1 MIIQENTIIHGDSLT
16 VLRQMEPE
24 SVDAII
30 TDPPYGINYVSQTA
44 SIKNDKSPFIWFLYD
59 AFRVLKS
66 GEAGRGGLIC
76 FTRWDVEQTFIDAM
90 KIAGFNVKSEVIW
103 DKVYHGMGDT
113 KAAFAPSHENIVFAV
128 KGKYSFPGSR
138 PKDLVTFPKIN
149 SSKMVHPT
157 EKPVGLLANLISS
170 VTKPGDLILDPFDS
184 DDVTHFNARGVYALL
199 YGRED
204 VRLSAGD
211 GDALRWL
218 PQRAGKDFREKVAAI
233 WDDARVSG
241 FLTAELTGDK
251 SAMDDGDYLAM
262 QETGLAHLFAVSGL
276 HCAFLVTL
284 LALLISRR
292 QRLLCAVTIP
302 LLLFYMVMVGMSP
315 SVVRACIMQIFLLI
329 APLFR
334 RGSDPLTSLAAA
346 LLVILLCNPFAAASV
361 SLQLSFSATLG
372 MVLLSPRLYKLLTGW
387 YKGKCRPLRTALC
400 FVAANLSATLSAVV
414 FTAPLT
420 AWYFRIFVLVAPL
433 SSLLAVPA
441 AGWSF
446 MAAFVTVLLGFVWL
460 PLASLLGWISW
471 ALVRYILWI
480 ANGMMSWRYHAVY
493 FTNPYLIYWLLFL
506 YAAFIG
512 CAATPDG
519 KRKYLL
525 ASALSVLTLTA
536 AIWVNRQDYQYGVLT
551 ALTLD
556 VGQGESVILTS
567 DGETALVDCG
577 SSNSYK
583 DPGGL
588 AADTLHSM
596 GVRELSAVVVTH
608 YHADHTNGLYEVLRR
623 IPVQTI
629 YLPDIEDEYGVRE
642 RLVSLA
648 EEKGAQVTYVTKETA
663 DTLGDTVLTIYPP
676 VQSGGDLNELG
687 LTALASAGDF
697 DLLITGDMSGSTEKK
712 LVETY
717 ALPDIEVLVVSHHG
731 SRYSSNIRFLKS
743 VTPEAAVISVGDNN
757 YGHPSEE
764 TLQRLLAVGAD
775 IWRTDQQGTIRITVN
790 GG

>member
-1 MIIQENTIIHGDSLT
+1 M
-16 VLRQMEPE
+16 
-24 SVDAII
+24 
-30 TDPPYGINYVSQTA
+30 
-44 SIKNDKSPFIWFLYD
+44 
-59 AFRVLKS
+59 RVLATIGFSFSAGVFLAALLPWNGWQLYAAGGVLLLALAWLFAARKQKYFRRGLLILLPLAVS
-66 GEAGRGGLIC
+66 LAYFAGYDHLVRQPIENRCGAASDFTATVCDWPQATERGARVTVELEGYRRARAVLYGEAELLAARP
-76 FTRWDVEQTFIDAM
+76 
-90 KIAGFNVKSEVIW
+90 
-103 DKVYHGMGDT
+103 GDT
-113 KAAFAPSHENIVFAV
+113 VTGTAQWQSAAH
-128 KGKYSFPGSR
+128 
-138 PKDLVTFPKIN
+138 
-149 SSKMVHPT
+149 
-157 EKPVGLLANLISS
+157 
-170 VTKPGDLILDPFDS
+170 FDS

-218 PQRAGKDFREKVAAI
+218 PQRAGKAFREKVAAI

-387 YKGKCRPLRTALC
+387 YKGKCRPLRAALC

-446 MAAFVTVLLGFVWL
+446 MAAFVTALLGFVWL

-567 DGETALVDCG
+567 GGETALVDCG

-648 EEKGAQVTYVTKETA
+648 EEKGAQVTYVTKETT

>member
-1 MIIQENTIIHGDSLT
+1 M
-16 VLRQMEPE
+16 
-24 SVDAII
+24 
-30 TDPPYGINYVSQTA
+30 
-44 SIKNDKSPFIWFLYD
+44 
-59 AFRVLKS
+59 RVLATIGFSFSAGVFLAALLPWNGWQLYAAGGILLLALAWLFAARKQKYFRRGLLILLPLAVS
-66 GEAGRGGLIC
+66 LAYFAGYDHLVRQPIEDRCGAASDFAATVCDWPQATERGARVTVELEGYHRARAVLYGEAELLAARP
-76 FTRWDVEQTFIDAM
+76 
-90 KIAGFNVKSEVIW
+90 
-103 DKVYHGMGDT
+103 GDT
-113 KAAFAPSHENIVFAV
+113 VTGTAQWQSAAH
-128 KGKYSFPGSR
+128 
-138 PKDLVTFPKIN
+138 
-149 SSKMVHPT
+149 
-157 EKPVGLLANLISS
+157 
-170 VTKPGDLILDPFDS
+170 FDS

-218 PQRAGKDFREKVAAI
+218 PQRAGKAFREKVAAI
-233 WDDARVSG
+233 WDDPRVSG

-361 SLQLSFSATLG
+361 SLQLSFSATRG
-372 MVLLSPRLYKLLTGW
+372 MVLLSPRLYKLLAGW
-387 YKGKCRPLRTALC
+387 YKGKCRPLRAALC

-471 ALVRYILWI
+471 VLVRYILWI

-567 DGETALVDCG
+567 GGETALVDCG

-717 ALPDIEVLVVSHHG
+717 ALPNIEVLVVSHHG
-731 SRYSSNIRFLKS
+731 SRYSSNIRFLKA

>member
-1 MIIQENTIIHGDSLT
+1 M
-16 VLRQMEPE
+16 
-24 SVDAII
+24 
-30 TDPPYGINYVSQTA
+30 
-44 SIKNDKSPFIWFLYD
+44 
-59 AFRVLKS
+59 RVLATIGFSFSAGVFLAALLPWNGWQLYAAGGVLLLALAWLFAARKQKYFRRGLLILLPLAVS
-66 GEAGRGGLIC
+66 LAYFAGYDHLVRQPIEDRCGAASDFAATVCDWPQATERGAKITVELEGYHRARAVLYGEAELLAARP
-76 FTRWDVEQTFIDAM
+76 
-90 KIAGFNVKSEVIW
+90 
-103 DKVYHGMGDT
+103 GDT
-113 KAAFAPSHENIVFAV
+113 VTGTAQWQSAAH
-128 KGKYSFPGSR
+128 
-138 PKDLVTFPKIN
+138 
-149 SSKMVHPT
+149 
-157 EKPVGLLANLISS
+157 
-170 VTKPGDLILDPFDS
+170 FDS

-218 PQRAGKDFREKVAAI
+218 PQRAGKAFREKVAAI
-233 WDDARVSG
+233 WDDPRVSG

-387 YKGKCRPLRTALC
+387 YKGKCRPLRAALC

-446 MAAFVTVLLGFVWL
+446 MAAFVTALLGFVWL

-493 FTNPYLIYWLLFL
+493 FTNPYLVYWLLFL

-567 DGETALVDCG
+567 GGETALVDCG

-648 EEKGAQVTYVTKETA
+648 EEKGAQVTYVTKETT

-731 SRYSSNIRFLKS
+731 SRYSSNIRFLKA

>member
-1 MIIQENTIIHGDSLT
+1 M
-16 VLRQMEPE
+16 
-24 SVDAII
+24 
-30 TDPPYGINYVSQTA
+30 
-44 SIKNDKSPFIWFLYD
+44 
-59 AFRVLKS
+59 
-66 GEAGRGGLIC
+66 
-76 FTRWDVEQTFIDAM
+76 
-90 KIAGFNVKSEVIW
+90 
-103 DKVYHGMGDT
+103 
-113 KAAFAPSHENIVFAV
+113 
-128 KGKYSFPGSR
+128 
-138 PKDLVTFPKIN
+138 
-149 SSKMVHPT
+149 
-157 EKPVGLLANLISS
+157 
-170 VTKPGDLILDPFDS
+170 
-184 DDVTHFNARGVYALL
+184 THFNARGVYALL

-218 PQRAGKDFREKVAAI
+218 PQQAGKAFREKVAAI
-233 WDDARVSG
+233 WDDPRVSG

-334 RGSDPLTSLAAA
+334 RGSLAAA

-433 SSLLAVPA
+433 SSLLAVSA

-525 ASALSVLTLTA
+525 ATMLSVATLTA

-567 DGETALVDCG
+567 GGETALVDCG

-648 EEKGAQVTYVTKETA
+648 EEKGAQVTYVTKETT

>member
-1 MIIQENTIIHGDSLT
+1 M
-16 VLRQMEPE
+16 
-24 SVDAII
+24 
-30 TDPPYGINYVSQTA
+30 
-44 SIKNDKSPFIWFLYD
+44 
-59 AFRVLKS
+59 RVLATIGFSFSAGVFLAALLPWTGWQLYAAGGVLLLALAWLFAARKQKYFRRGLLILLPLAVS
-66 GEAGRGGLIC
+66 LAYFAGYDHLVRQPIENRCGAASDFAATVCDWPQATEHGAKITVELEGYHRARAVLYGEAELLAARP
-76 FTRWDVEQTFIDAM
+76 
-90 KIAGFNVKSEVIW
+90 
-103 DKVYHGMGDT
+103 GDT
-113 KAAFAPSHENIVFAV
+113 VTGTAQWQSAAH
-128 KGKYSFPGSR
+128 
-138 PKDLVTFPKIN
+138 
-149 SSKMVHPT
+149 
-157 EKPVGLLANLISS
+157 
-170 VTKPGDLILDPFDS
+170 FDS

-218 PQRAGKDFREKVAAI
+218 PQRAGKAFREKVAAI
-233 WDDARVSG
+233 WDDPRVSG

-372 MVLLSPRLYKLLTGW
+372 MVLLSSRLYKLLTGW
-387 YKGKCRPLRTALC
+387 YKGKCRPLRAALC

-446 MAAFVTVLLGFVWL
+446 MAAFVTALLGFLWL

>member
-1 MIIQENTIIHGDSLT
+1 M
-16 VLRQMEPE
+16 
-24 SVDAII
+24 
-30 TDPPYGINYVSQTA
+30 
-44 SIKNDKSPFIWFLYD
+44 
-59 AFRVLKS
+59 RVLATIGFSFSAGVFLAALLPWNGWQLYAAGGVLLLALAWLFAARKQKYFRRGLLILLPLAVS
-66 GEAGRGGLIC
+66 LAYFAGYDHLVRQPIEDRCGAASDFAATVCDWPQATERGARVTVELEGYHRARAVLYGEAELLAARP
-76 FTRWDVEQTFIDAM
+76 
-90 KIAGFNVKSEVIW
+90 
-103 DKVYHGMGDT
+103 GDT
-113 KAAFAPSHENIVFAV
+113 VTGTAQWQSAAH
-128 KGKYSFPGSR
+128 
-138 PKDLVTFPKIN
+138 
-149 SSKMVHPT
+149 
-157 EKPVGLLANLISS
+157 
-170 VTKPGDLILDPFDS
+170 FDS

-218 PQRAGKDFREKVAAI
+218 PQRAGKAFREKVAAI

-387 YKGKCRPLRTALC
+387 YKGKCRPLRAALC

-446 MAAFVTVLLGFVWL
+446 MAAFVTALLGFVWL

-567 DGETALVDCG
+567 GGETALVDCG

-596 GVRELSAVVVTH
+596 GVREVSAVVVTH

>member
-1 MIIQENTIIHGDSLT
+1 M
-16 VLRQMEPE
+16 
-24 SVDAII
+24 
-30 TDPPYGINYVSQTA
+30 
-44 SIKNDKSPFIWFLYD
+44 
-59 AFRVLKS
+59 RVLATIGFSFSAGVFLAALLPWTGWQLYAAGGVLLLALAWLFAARKQKYFRRGLLILLPLVVS
-66 GEAGRGGLIC
+66 LAYFAGYDHLVRQPIEDRCGAASDFTATVCDWPQATERGARVTVELEGYHRARAVLYGEAELLAARP
-76 FTRWDVEQTFIDAM
+76 
-90 KIAGFNVKSEVIW
+90 
-103 DKVYHGMGDT
+103 GDT
-113 KAAFAPSHENIVFAV
+113 VTGTAQWQSAAH
-128 KGKYSFPGSR
+128 
-138 PKDLVTFPKIN
+138 
-149 SSKMVHPT
+149 
-157 EKPVGLLANLISS
+157 
-170 VTKPGDLILDPFDS
+170 FDS

-218 PQRAGKDFREKVAAI
+218 PQRAGKAFREKVAAI
-233 WDDARVSG
+233 WDDPRVSG

-387 YKGKCRPLRTALC
+387 YKGKCRPLRAALC

-567 DGETALVDCG
+567 GGETALVDCG

-731 SRYSSNIRFLKS
+731 SRYSSNIRFLKA

-764 TLQRLLAVGAD
+764 TLQRLLAIGAD

>member
-1 MIIQENTIIHGDSLT
+1 M
-16 VLRQMEPE
+16 
-24 SVDAII
+24 
-30 TDPPYGINYVSQTA
+30 
-44 SIKNDKSPFIWFLYD
+44 
-59 AFRVLKS
+59 RVLATIGFSFSAGVFLAALLPWNGWQLYAAGGILLLALAWLFAARKQKYFRRGLLILLPLVVS
-66 GEAGRGGLIC
+66 LAYFAGYDHLVRQPIEDRCGAASDFAATVCDWPQATERGARVTVELEGYHRARAVLYGEAELLAARP
-76 FTRWDVEQTFIDAM
+76 
-90 KIAGFNVKSEVIW
+90 
-103 DKVYHGMGDT
+103 GDT
-113 KAAFAPSHENIVFAV
+113 VTGTAQWQSAAH
-128 KGKYSFPGSR
+128 
-138 PKDLVTFPKIN
+138 
-149 SSKMVHPT
+149 
-157 EKPVGLLANLISS
+157 
-170 VTKPGDLILDPFDS
+170 FDS

-218 PQRAGKDFREKVAAI
+218 PQRAGKAFREKVAAI
-233 WDDARVSG
+233 WDDPRVSG

-372 MVLLSPRLYKLLTGW
+372 MVLLSPRLYKLLAGW
-387 YKGKCRPLRTALC
+387 YKGKCRPLRAALC

-471 ALVRYILWI
+471 VLVRYILWI

-567 DGETALVDCG
+567 GGETALVDCG

-717 ALPDIEVLVVSHHG
+717 ALPNIEVLVVSHHG
-731 SRYSSNIRFLKS
+731 SRYSSNIRFLKA

>member
-1 MIIQENTIIHGDSLT
+1 M
-16 VLRQMEPE
+16 
-24 SVDAII
+24 
-30 TDPPYGINYVSQTA
+30 
-44 SIKNDKSPFIWFLYD
+44 
-59 AFRVLKS
+59 RVLATIGFSFSAGVFLAALLPWNGWQLYAAGGVLLLALAWLFAARKQKYFRRGLLILLPLAVS
-66 GEAGRGGLIC
+66 LAYFAGYDHLVRQPIEDRCGAASDFAATVCDWPQATERGARVTVELEGYHRARAVLYGEAELLAARP
-76 FTRWDVEQTFIDAM
+76 
-90 KIAGFNVKSEVIW
+90 
-103 DKVYHGMGDT
+103 GDT
-113 KAAFAPSHENIVFAV
+113 VTGTAQWQSAV
-128 KGKYSFPGSR
+128 
-138 PKDLVTFPKIN
+138 
-149 SSKMVHPT
+149 H
-157 EKPVGLLANLISS
+157 
-170 VTKPGDLILDPFDS
+170 FDS

-218 PQRAGKDFREKVAAI
+218 PQRAGKAFREKVAAI

-251 SAMDDGDYLAM
+251 SAMDNGDYLAM

-460 PLASLLGWISW
+460 PLASLLGWIYW

-551 ALTLD
+551 VLTLD

-567 DGETALVDCG
+567 GGETALVDCG

-731 SRYSSNIRFLKS
+731 SRYSSNIRFLKA
-743 VTPEAAVISVGDNN
+743 VMPEAAVISVGDNN

>member
-1 MIIQENTIIHGDSLT
+1 M
-16 VLRQMEPE
+16 
-24 SVDAII
+24 
-30 TDPPYGINYVSQTA
+30 
-44 SIKNDKSPFIWFLYD
+44 
-59 AFRVLKS
+59 RVLATIGFSFSAGVFLAALLPWNGWQLYAAGGVLLLALAWLFAARKQKYFRRGLLLLLS
-66 GEAGRGGLIC
+66 LAVSLAYFVGYDHLVRQPIENRCGAASDFTATVCDWPQATERGARVTVELEGYHRARAVLYGEAELLAARP
-76 FTRWDVEQTFIDAM
+76 
-90 KIAGFNVKSEVIW
+90 
-103 DKVYHGMGDT
+103 GDT
-113 KAAFAPSHENIVFAV
+113 VTGTAQWQSAAH
-128 KGKYSFPGSR
+128 
-138 PKDLVTFPKIN
+138 
-149 SSKMVHPT
+149 
-157 EKPVGLLANLISS
+157 
-170 VTKPGDLILDPFDS
+170 FDS

-199 YGRED
+199 YGREN

-218 PQRAGKDFREKVAAI
+218 PQRAGKAFREKVAAI
-233 WDDARVSG
+233 WDDPRVSG

>member
-1 MIIQENTIIHGDSLT
+1 M
-16 VLRQMEPE
+16 
-24 SVDAII
+24 
-30 TDPPYGINYVSQTA
+30 
-44 SIKNDKSPFIWFLYD
+44 
-59 AFRVLKS
+59 RVLATIGFSFSAGVFLAALLPWNGWQLYAAGGILLLALAWLFAARKQKYFRRGLLILLPLAVS
-66 GEAGRGGLIC
+66 LAYFAGYDHLVRQPIEDRCGAASDFAATVCDWPQATERGARVTVELEGYHRARAVLYGEAELLAARP
-76 FTRWDVEQTFIDAM
+76 
-90 KIAGFNVKSEVIW
+90 
-103 DKVYHGMGDT
+103 GDT
-113 KAAFAPSHENIVFAV
+113 VTGTAQWQSAAH
-128 KGKYSFPGSR
+128 
-138 PKDLVTFPKIN
+138 
-149 SSKMVHPT
+149 
-157 EKPVGLLANLISS
+157 
-170 VTKPGDLILDPFDS
+170 FDS

-218 PQRAGKDFREKVAAI
+218 PQRAGKAFREKVAAI
-233 WDDARVSG
+233 WDDPRVSG

-284 LALLISRR
+284 LPLLISRR

-372 MVLLSPRLYKLLTGW
+372 MVLLSPRLYKLLAGW
-387 YKGKCRPLRTALC
+387 YKGKCRPLRAALC

-471 ALVRYILWI
+471 VLVRYILWI

-567 DGETALVDCG
+567 GGETALVDCG

>member
-1 MIIQENTIIHGDSLT
+1 M
-16 VLRQMEPE
+16 
-24 SVDAII
+24 
-30 TDPPYGINYVSQTA
+30 
-44 SIKNDKSPFIWFLYD
+44 
-59 AFRVLKS
+59 RVLATIGFSFSAGVFLAALLPWTGWQLYAAGGVLLLALAWLFAARKQKYFRRGLLILLPLAVS
-66 GEAGRGGLIC
+66 LAYFAGYDHLVRQPIENRCGAASDFAATVCDWPQATERGAKITVELEGYHWARAVLYGEAELLAARP
-76 FTRWDVEQTFIDAM
+76 
-90 KIAGFNVKSEVIW
+90 
-103 DKVYHGMGDT
+103 GDT
-113 KAAFAPSHENIVFAV
+113 VTGTAQWQSAV
-128 KGKYSFPGSR
+128 HF
-138 PKDLVTFPKIN
+138 N
-149 SSKMVHPT
+149 
-157 EKPVGLLANLISS
+157 
-170 VTKPGDLILDPFDS
+170 S

-218 PQRAGKDFREKVAAI
+218 PQRAGKAFREKVAAI

-372 MVLLSPRLYKLLTGW
+372 MVLLSPRLYKLLIGW

-567 DGETALVDCG
+567 GGETALVDCG

-623 IPVQTI
+623 IPVQTV

>member
-1 MIIQENTIIHGDSLT
+1 M
-16 VLRQMEPE
+16 
-24 SVDAII
+24 
-30 TDPPYGINYVSQTA
+30 
-44 SIKNDKSPFIWFLYD
+44 
-59 AFRVLKS
+59 RVLATIGFSFSAGVFLAALLPWNGWQLYAAGGVLLLALAWLFAARKQKYFRRGLLILLPLAVS
-66 GEAGRGGLIC
+66 LAYFAGYDYLVRQPIEDRCGAASDFTATVCDWPQATERGARVTVELEGYHRARAVLYGEAELLAARP
-76 FTRWDVEQTFIDAM
+76 
-90 KIAGFNVKSEVIW
+90 
-103 DKVYHGMGDT
+103 GDT
-113 KAAFAPSHENIVFAV
+113 VTGTAQWQSAAH
-128 KGKYSFPGSR
+128 
-138 PKDLVTFPKIN
+138 
-149 SSKMVHPT
+149 
-157 EKPVGLLANLISS
+157 
-170 VTKPGDLILDPFDS
+170 FDS

-218 PQRAGKDFREKVAAI
+218 PQRAGKAFREKVAAI
-233 WDDARVSG
+233 WDDPRVSG
-241 FLTAELTGDK
+241 FLTAELNGDK

-567 DGETALVDCG
+567 GGETALVDCG

>member
-1 MIIQENTIIHGDSLT
+1 M
-16 VLRQMEPE
+16 
-24 SVDAII
+24 
-30 TDPPYGINYVSQTA
+30 
-44 SIKNDKSPFIWFLYD
+44 
-59 AFRVLKS
+59 RVLATIGFSFSAGVFLAALLPWNGWQLYAAGGILLLALAWLFAARKQKYFRRGLLILLPLAVS
-66 GEAGRGGLIC
+66 LAYFAGYDHMVRQPIEDRCGAASDFAATVCDWPQATERGARVTVELEGYHRARAVLYGEAELLAARP
-76 FTRWDVEQTFIDAM
+76 
-90 KIAGFNVKSEVIW
+90 
-103 DKVYHGMGDT
+103 GDT
-113 KAAFAPSHENIVFAV
+113 VTGTAQWQSAAH
-128 KGKYSFPGSR
+128 
-138 PKDLVTFPKIN
+138 
-149 SSKMVHPT
+149 
-157 EKPVGLLANLISS
+157 
-170 VTKPGDLILDPFDS
+170 FDS

-218 PQRAGKDFREKVAAI
+218 PQRAGKAFREKVAAI
-233 WDDARVSG
+233 WDDPRVSG

-372 MVLLSPRLYKLLTGW
+372 MVLLSPRLYKLLAGW
-387 YKGKCRPLRTALC
+387 YKGKCRPLRAALC

-471 ALVRYILWI
+471 VLVRYILWI

-567 DGETALVDCG
+567 GGETALVDCG

-717 ALPDIEVLVVSHHG
+717 ALPNIEVLVVSHHG
-731 SRYSSNIRFLKS
+731 SRYSSNIRFLKA

>member
-1 MIIQENTIIHGDSLT
+1 M
-16 VLRQMEPE
+16 
-24 SVDAII
+24 
-30 TDPPYGINYVSQTA
+30 
-44 SIKNDKSPFIWFLYD
+44 
-59 AFRVLKS
+59 RVLATIGFSFSAGVFLAALLPWNGWQLYAAGAVTLLALAWLFAARGRKYFRRGLLLLLS
-66 GEAGRGGLIC
+66 LAVSLAYFVGYDHLVRQPIEDRCGAASDFAATVCDWPQATERGAKITVELEGYHRARAVLYGEAELLAARP
-76 FTRWDVEQTFIDAM
+76 
-90 KIAGFNVKSEVIW
+90 
-103 DKVYHGMGDT
+103 GDT
-113 KAAFAPSHENIVFAV
+113 VTGTAQWQSAV
-128 KGKYSFPGSR
+128 HF
-138 PKDLVTFPKIN
+138 N
-149 SSKMVHPT
+149 
-157 EKPVGLLANLISS
+157 
-170 VTKPGDLILDPFDS
+170 S

-218 PQRAGKDFREKVAAI
+218 PQRAGKAFREKVAAI
-233 WDDARVSG
+233 WDDPRVSG

-460 PLASLLGWISW
+460 PLASLPGWISW

-525 ASALSVLTLTA
+525 ATMLSVATLTA

-567 DGETALVDCG
+567 GGETALVDCG

-623 IPVQTI
+623 IPVQTV

-731 SRYSSNIRFLKS
+731 SRYSSNIRFLKA
-743 VTPEAAVISVGDNN
+743 VMPEAAVISVGDNN

>member
-1 MIIQENTIIHGDSLT
+1 M
-16 VLRQMEPE
+16 
-24 SVDAII
+24 
-30 TDPPYGINYVSQTA
+30 
-44 SIKNDKSPFIWFLYD
+44 
-59 AFRVLKS
+59 RVLATIGFSFSAGVFLAALLPWTGWQLYAAGGVLLLALAWLFAARKQKYFRRGLLILLPLAVS
-66 GEAGRGGLIC
+66 LAYFAGYDHLVRQPIEDRCGAALDFAATVCDWPQATERGARVAVELEGYHRARAVLYGEAELLAARP
-76 FTRWDVEQTFIDAM
+76 
-90 KIAGFNVKSEVIW
+90 
-103 DKVYHGMGDT
+103 GDT
-113 KAAFAPSHENIVFAV
+113 VTGTAQWQSAAH
-128 KGKYSFPGSR
+128 
-138 PKDLVTFPKIN
+138 
-149 SSKMVHPT
+149 
-157 EKPVGLLANLISS
+157 
-170 VTKPGDLILDPFDS
+170 FDS

-218 PQRAGKDFREKVAAI
+218 PQRAGKAFREKVAAI
-233 WDDARVSG
+233 WDDPRVSG

-446 MAAFVTVLLGFVWL
+446 MAAFVTALLGFVWL

-567 DGETALVDCG
+567 GGETALVDCG

>member
-1 MIIQENTIIHGDSLT
+1 MAVCCTQAKYFRRGLLILLPLVVSLAYFAGYDHLVRQPIEDRCGAASDFTAT
-16 VLRQMEPE
+16 VCDWPQATERGARVTVELEGYHRARA
-24 SVDAII
+24 V
-30 TDPPYGINYVSQTA
+30 
-44 SIKNDKSPFIWFLYD
+44 LY
-59 AFRVLKS
+59 
-66 GEAGRGGLIC
+66 GEAELLAARP
-76 FTRWDVEQTFIDAM
+76 
-90 KIAGFNVKSEVIW
+90 
-103 DKVYHGMGDT
+103 GDT
-113 KAAFAPSHENIVFAV
+113 VTGTAQWQSAAH
-128 KGKYSFPGSR
+128 
-138 PKDLVTFPKIN
+138 
-149 SSKMVHPT
+149 
-157 EKPVGLLANLISS
+157 
-170 VTKPGDLILDPFDS
+170 FDS

-218 PQRAGKDFREKVAAI
+218 PQRAGKAFREKVAAI
-233 WDDARVSG
+233 WDDPRVSG

-387 YKGKCRPLRTALC
+387 YKGKCRPLRAALC

-567 DGETALVDCG
+567 GGETALVDCG

-663 DTLGDTVLTIYPP
+663 DTLGDTILTIYPP

-731 SRYSSNIRFLKS
+731 SRYSSNIRFLKA

-764 TLQRLLAVGAD
+764 TLQRLLAIGAD

>member
-1 MIIQENTIIHGDSLT
+1 M
-16 VLRQMEPE
+16 
-24 SVDAII
+24 
-30 TDPPYGINYVSQTA
+30 
-44 SIKNDKSPFIWFLYD
+44 
-59 AFRVLKS
+59 RVLATIGFSFSAGVFLAALLPWTGWQLYAAGGVLLLALAWLFAARKQKYFRRGLLILLPLAVS
-66 GEAGRGGLIC
+66 LAYFAGYDHLVRQPIENRCGAASDFTATVCDWPQATERGARVTVELEGYHRARAVLYGEAELLAARP
-76 FTRWDVEQTFIDAM
+76 
-90 KIAGFNVKSEVIW
+90 
-103 DKVYHGMGDT
+103 GDT
-113 KAAFAPSHENIVFAV
+113 VTGTAQWQSAV
-128 KGKYSFPGSR
+128 HF
-138 PKDLVTFPKIN
+138 N
-149 SSKMVHPT
+149 
-157 EKPVGLLANLISS
+157 
-170 VTKPGDLILDPFDS
+170 S

-218 PQRAGKDFREKVAAI
+218 PQRAGKAFREKVAAI

-387 YKGKCRPLRTALC
+387 YKGKCRPLRAALC

-493 FTNPYLIYWLLFL
+493 FTNPYLVYWLLFL

-567 DGETALVDCG
+567 GGETALVDCG

-642 RLVSLA
+642 HLVSLA
-648 EEKGAQVTYVTKETA
+648 DEKGAQVTYVTKETA

>member
-1 MIIQENTIIHGDSLT
+1 M
-16 VLRQMEPE
+16 
-24 SVDAII
+24 
-30 TDPPYGINYVSQTA
+30 
-44 SIKNDKSPFIWFLYD
+44 
-59 AFRVLKS
+59 RVLATIGFSFSAGVFLAALLPWNGWQLYAAGGILLLALAWLFAARKQKYFRRGLLILLPLAVS
-66 GEAGRGGLIC
+66 LAYFAGYDHLVRQPIEDRCGAASDFAATVCDWPQATERGARVTVELEGYHRARAVLYGEAELLAARP
-76 FTRWDVEQTFIDAM
+76 
-90 KIAGFNVKSEVIW
+90 
-103 DKVYHGMGDT
+103 GDT
-113 KAAFAPSHENIVFAV
+113 VTGTAQWQSAAH
-128 KGKYSFPGSR
+128 
-138 PKDLVTFPKIN
+138 
-149 SSKMVHPT
+149 
-157 EKPVGLLANLISS
+157 
-170 VTKPGDLILDPFDS
+170 FDS

-218 PQRAGKDFREKVAAI
+218 PQRAGKAFREKVAAI
-233 WDDARVSG
+233 WDDPRVSG

-372 MVLLSPRLYKLLTGW
+372 MVLLSPRLYKLLAGW
-387 YKGKCRPLRTALC
+387 YKGKCRPLRAALC

-471 ALVRYILWI
+471 VLVRYILWI

-567 DGETALVDCG
+567 GGETALVDCG

-717 ALPDIEVLVVSHHG
+717 ALPNIEVLVVSHHG
-731 SRYSSNIRFLKS
+731 SRYSSNIRFLKE

>member
-1 MIIQENTIIHGDSLT
+1 M
-16 VLRQMEPE
+16 
-24 SVDAII
+24 
-30 TDPPYGINYVSQTA
+30 
-44 SIKNDKSPFIWFLYD
+44 
-59 AFRVLKS
+59 RVLATIGFSFSAGVFLAALLPWTGWQLYAAGGVLLLALAWLFAARKQKYFRRGLLILLPLAVS
-66 GEAGRGGLIC
+66 LAYFAGYDHLVRQPIEDRCGAASDFTATVCDWPQATERGARVTVELEGYHRARAVLYGEAELLAARP
-76 FTRWDVEQTFIDAM
+76 
-90 KIAGFNVKSEVIW
+90 
-103 DKVYHGMGDT
+103 GDT
-113 KAAFAPSHENIVFAV
+113 VTGTAQWQSAAH
-128 KGKYSFPGSR
+128 
-138 PKDLVTFPKIN
+138 
-149 SSKMVHPT
+149 
-157 EKPVGLLANLISS
+157 
-170 VTKPGDLILDPFDS
+170 FDS
-184 DDVTHFNARGVYALL
+184 DDVTHFNARGVYMLL

-218 PQRAGKDFREKVAAI
+218 PQRAGKAFREKVAAI
-233 WDDARVSG
+233 WDDPRVSG

-346 LLVILLCNPFAAASV
+346 LLVILLYNPFAAASV

-387 YKGKCRPLRTALC
+387 YKGKCRPLRAALC

-446 MAAFVTVLLGFVWL
+446 MAAFVTALLGFVWL

-567 DGETALVDCG
+567 GGETALVDCG

>member
-1 MIIQENTIIHGDSLT
+1 M
-16 VLRQMEPE
+16 
-24 SVDAII
+24 
-30 TDPPYGINYVSQTA
+30 
-44 SIKNDKSPFIWFLYD
+44 
-59 AFRVLKS
+59 RVLATIGFSFSAGVFLAALLPWNGWQLYAAGGVLLLALAWLFAARKQKYFRRGLLLLLPLAVS
-66 GEAGRGGLIC
+66 LAYFAGYDHLVRQPIEDRCGAASDFTATVCDWPQATERGARVTVELEGYHRARAVLYGEAELLAARP
-76 FTRWDVEQTFIDAM
+76 
-90 KIAGFNVKSEVIW
+90 
-103 DKVYHGMGDT
+103 GDT
-113 KAAFAPSHENIVFAV
+113 VTGTAQWQSAAH
-128 KGKYSFPGSR
+128 
-138 PKDLVTFPKIN
+138 
-149 SSKMVHPT
+149 
-157 EKPVGLLANLISS
+157 
-170 VTKPGDLILDPFDS
+170 FDS

-218 PQRAGKDFREKVAAI
+218 PQRAGKAFREKVAAI
-233 WDDARVSG
+233 WDDPRVSG

-536 AIWVNRQDYQYGVLT
+536 AIWVNRQAYQYGVLT

-567 DGETALVDCG
+567 GGETALVDCG

-731 SRYSSNIRFLKS
+731 SRYSSNIRFLKA
-743 VTPEAAVISVGDNN
+743 VMPEAAVISVGDNN

>member
-1 MIIQENTIIHGDSLT
+1 M
-16 VLRQMEPE
+16 
-24 SVDAII
+24 
-30 TDPPYGINYVSQTA
+30 
-44 SIKNDKSPFIWFLYD
+44 
-59 AFRVLKS
+59 RVLATIGFSFSAGVFLAALLPWTGWQLYTAGGVLLLALAWLFAARKQKYFRRGLLILLPLAVS
-66 GEAGRGGLIC
+66 LAYFAGYDHLVRQPIENRCGAASDFAATVCDWPQATEHGAKITVELEGYHRARAVLYGEAELLAARP
-76 FTRWDVEQTFIDAM
+76 
-90 KIAGFNVKSEVIW
+90 
-103 DKVYHGMGDT
+103 GDT
-113 KAAFAPSHENIVFAV
+113 VTGTAQWQSAAH
-128 KGKYSFPGSR
+128 
-138 PKDLVTFPKIN
+138 
-149 SSKMVHPT
+149 
-157 EKPVGLLANLISS
+157 
-170 VTKPGDLILDPFDS
+170 FDS

-218 PQRAGKDFREKVAAI
+218 PQRAGKAFREKVAAI
-233 WDDARVSG
+233 WDDPRVSG

-372 MVLLSPRLYKLLTGW
+372 MVLLSSRLYKLLTGW
-387 YKGKCRPLRTALC
+387 YKGKCRPLRAALC

-446 MAAFVTVLLGFVWL
+446 MAAFVTALLGFLWL

-506 YAAFIG
+506 YAVFIG

-567 DGETALVDCG
+567 GGETALVDCG

-623 IPVQTI
+623 IPVQTV

-731 SRYSSNIRFLKS
+731 SRYSSNIRFLKA
-743 VTPEAAVISVGDNN
+743 VMPEAAVISVGDNN

>member
-1 MIIQENTIIHGDSLT
+1 MTGGGERT
-16 VLRQMEPE
+16 M
-24 SVDAII
+24 
-30 TDPPYGINYVSQTA
+30 
-44 SIKNDKSPFIWFLYD
+44 
-59 AFRVLKS
+59 RVLATIGFSFSAGVFLAALLSWTGWQLYAAGGVLLLALAWLFAARKQKYFRRGLLILLPLAVS
-66 GEAGRGGLIC
+66 LAYFAGYDHLVRQPIENRCGAASDFAATVCDWPQATERGAKITVELEGYHRARAVLYGEAELLAARP
-76 FTRWDVEQTFIDAM
+76 
-90 KIAGFNVKSEVIW
+90 
-103 DKVYHGMGDT
+103 GDT
-113 KAAFAPSHENIVFAV
+113 VTGTAQWQSAAH
-128 KGKYSFPGSR
+128 
-138 PKDLVTFPKIN
+138 
-149 SSKMVHPT
+149 
-157 EKPVGLLANLISS
+157 
-170 VTKPGDLILDPFDS
+170 FDS

-218 PQRAGKDFREKVAAI
+218 PQRAGKAFREKVAAI
-233 WDDARVSG
+233 WDDPRVSG

-346 LLVILLCNPFAAASV
+346 LLLILLCNPFAAASV

-512 CAATPDG
+512 CAVTPDG

-525 ASALSVLTLTA
+525 ATVLSVATLTA

-567 DGETALVDCG
+567 GGETALVDCG

-623 IPVQTI
+623 IPVQTV

>member
-1 MIIQENTIIHGDSLT
+1 M
-16 VLRQMEPE
+16 
-24 SVDAII
+24 
-30 TDPPYGINYVSQTA
+30 
-44 SIKNDKSPFIWFLYD
+44 
-59 AFRVLKS
+59 RVLATIGFSFSAGVFLAALLPWNGWQLYAAGGVLLLALAWLFAARKQKYFRRGLLILLPLAVS
-66 GEAGRGGLIC
+66 LAYFAGYDHMVRQPIEDRCGAASDFTATVCDWPQATERGAKITVELEGYHRARAVLYGEAELLAARP
-76 FTRWDVEQTFIDAM
+76 
-90 KIAGFNVKSEVIW
+90 
-103 DKVYHGMGDT
+103 GDT
-113 KAAFAPSHENIVFAV
+113 VTGTAQWQSAAH
-128 KGKYSFPGSR
+128 
-138 PKDLVTFPKIN
+138 
-149 SSKMVHPT
+149 
-157 EKPVGLLANLISS
+157 
-170 VTKPGDLILDPFDS
+170 FDS

-218 PQRAGKDFREKVAAI
+218 PQRAGKAFREKVAAI
-233 WDDARVSG
+233 WDDPRVSG

-387 YKGKCRPLRTALC
+387 YKGKCRLLRTALC

-446 MAAFVTVLLGFVWL
+446 MAAFVTALLGLVWL

-471 ALVRYILWI
+471 VLVRYILWI

-567 DGETALVDCG
+567 GGETALVDCG

-623 IPVQTI
+623 IPVQTV

>member
-1 MIIQENTIIHGDSLT
+1 M
-16 VLRQMEPE
+16 
-24 SVDAII
+24 
-30 TDPPYGINYVSQTA
+30 
-44 SIKNDKSPFIWFLYD
+44 
-59 AFRVLKS
+59 RVLATIGFSFSAGVFLAALLPWTGWQLYAAGGVLLLALAWLFAARKQKYFRRGLLILLPLVVS
-66 GEAGRGGLIC
+66 LAYFAGYDHLVRQPIEDRCGAASDFTATVCDWPQATERGARVTVELEGYHRARAVLYGEAELLAARP
-76 FTRWDVEQTFIDAM
+76 
-90 KIAGFNVKSEVIW
+90 
-103 DKVYHGMGDT
+103 GDT
-113 KAAFAPSHENIVFAV
+113 VTGTAQWQSAAH
-128 KGKYSFPGSR
+128 
-138 PKDLVTFPKIN
+138 
-149 SSKMVHPT
+149 
-157 EKPVGLLANLISS
+157 
-170 VTKPGDLILDPFDS
+170 FDS

-218 PQRAGKDFREKVAAI
+218 PQRAGKAFREKVAAI
-233 WDDARVSG
+233 WDDPRVSG

-387 YKGKCRPLRTALC
+387 YKGKCRPLRAALC

-446 MAAFVTVLLGFVWL
+446 MAAFVTALLGFVWL

-471 ALVRYILWI
+471 VLVRYILWI

-567 DGETALVDCG
+567 GGETALVDCG

-648 EEKGAQVTYVTKETA
+648 EEKGAQVTYVTKETT

>member
-1 MIIQENTIIHGDSLT
+1 M
-16 VLRQMEPE
+16 
-24 SVDAII
+24 
-30 TDPPYGINYVSQTA
+30 
-44 SIKNDKSPFIWFLYD
+44 
-59 AFRVLKS
+59 RVLATIGFSFSAGVFLAALLPWNGWQLYAAGGVLLLALAWLFAARKQKYFRRGLLLLLPLAVS
-66 GEAGRGGLIC
+66 LAYFAGYDHLVRQPIENRCGAASDFTATVCDWPQATERGARVTVELEGYHRARAVLYGEAELLAARP
-76 FTRWDVEQTFIDAM
+76 
-90 KIAGFNVKSEVIW
+90 
-103 DKVYHGMGDT
+103 GDT
-113 KAAFAPSHENIVFAV
+113 VTGTAQWQSAAH
-128 KGKYSFPGSR
+128 
-138 PKDLVTFPKIN
+138 
-149 SSKMVHPT
+149 
-157 EKPVGLLANLISS
+157 
-170 VTKPGDLILDPFDS
+170 FDS

-204 VRLSAGD
+204 VRLSTGD

-218 PQRAGKDFREKVAAI
+218 PQRAGKAFREKVAAI

-567 DGETALVDCG
+567 GGETALVDCG

-608 YHADHTNGLYEVLRR
+608 YHADHTNGLYEALRR

>member
-1 MIIQENTIIHGDSLT
+1 M
-16 VLRQMEPE
+16 
-24 SVDAII
+24 
-30 TDPPYGINYVSQTA
+30 
-44 SIKNDKSPFIWFLYD
+44 
-59 AFRVLKS
+59 
-66 GEAGRGGLIC
+66 
-76 FTRWDVEQTFIDAM
+76 
-90 KIAGFNVKSEVIW
+90 
-103 DKVYHGMGDT
+103 
-113 KAAFAPSHENIVFAV
+113 
-128 KGKYSFPGSR
+128 
-138 PKDLVTFPKIN
+138 
-149 SSKMVHPT
+149 
-157 EKPVGLLANLISS
+157 
-170 VTKPGDLILDPFDS
+170 
-184 DDVTHFNARGVYALL
+184 
-199 YGRED
+199 
-204 VRLSAGD
+204 
-211 GDALRWL
+211 
-218 PQRAGKDFREKVAAI
+218 
-233 WDDARVSG
+233 
-241 FLTAELTGDK
+241 TAELTGDK

-387 YKGKCRPLRTALC
+387 YKGKCRLLRTALC

-446 MAAFVTVLLGFVWL
+446 MAAFVTALLGLVWL

-471 ALVRYILWI
+471 VLVRYILWI

-506 YAAFIG
+506 YAVFIG

-567 DGETALVDCG
+567 GGETALVDCG

-731 SRYSSNIRFLKS
+731 SRYSSNIRF
-743 VTPEAAVISVGDNN
+743 
-757 YGHPSEE
+757 
-764 TLQRLLAVGAD
+764 
-775 IWRTDQQGTIRITVN
+775 
-790 GG
+790 

>member
-1 MIIQENTIIHGDSLT
+1 M
-16 VLRQMEPE
+16 
-24 SVDAII
+24 
-30 TDPPYGINYVSQTA
+30 
-44 SIKNDKSPFIWFLYD
+44 
-59 AFRVLKS
+59 RVLATIGFSFSAGVFLAALLPWNGWQLYAAGGILLLALAWLFAARKQKYFRRGLLILLPLAVS
-66 GEAGRGGLIC
+66 LAYFAGYDHLVRQPIEDRCGAASDFAATVCDWPQATERGARVTVELEGYHRARAVLYGEAELLAARP
-76 FTRWDVEQTFIDAM
+76 
-90 KIAGFNVKSEVIW
+90 
-103 DKVYHGMGDT
+103 GDT
-113 KAAFAPSHENIVFAV
+113 VTGTAQWQSAAH
-128 KGKYSFPGSR
+128 
-138 PKDLVTFPKIN
+138 
-149 SSKMVHPT
+149 
-157 EKPVGLLANLISS
+157 
-170 VTKPGDLILDPFDS
+170 FDS

-218 PQRAGKDFREKVAAI
+218 PQRAGKAFREKVAAI
-233 WDDARVSG
+233 WDDPRVSG

-346 LLVILLCNPFAAASV
+346 LLVILLSNPFAAASV

-372 MVLLSPRLYKLLTGW
+372 MVLLSPRLYKLLAGW
-387 YKGKCRPLRTALC
+387 YKGKCRPLRAALC

-471 ALVRYILWI
+471 VLVRYILWI

-567 DGETALVDCG
+567 GGETALVDCG

-717 ALPDIEVLVVSHHG
+717 ALPNIEVLVVSHHG
-731 SRYSSNIRFLKS
+731 SRYSSNIRFLKA

>member
-1 MIIQENTIIHGDSLT
+1 M
-16 VLRQMEPE
+16 
-24 SVDAII
+24 
-30 TDPPYGINYVSQTA
+30 
-44 SIKNDKSPFIWFLYD
+44 
-59 AFRVLKS
+59 RVLATIGFSFSAGVFLAALLPWNGWQLYAAGGVLLLALAWLFAARKQKYFRRGLLILLPLAVS
-66 GEAGRGGLIC
+66 LAYFAGYDHLVRQPIEDRCGAASDFAATVCDWPQATERGAKITVELEGYHRARAVLYGEAELLAARP
-76 FTRWDVEQTFIDAM
+76 
-90 KIAGFNVKSEVIW
+90 
-103 DKVYHGMGDT
+103 GDT
-113 KAAFAPSHENIVFAV
+113 VTGTAQWQSAAH
-128 KGKYSFPGSR
+128 
-138 PKDLVTFPKIN
+138 
-149 SSKMVHPT
+149 
-157 EKPVGLLANLISS
+157 
-170 VTKPGDLILDPFDS
+170 FDS

-218 PQRAGKDFREKVAAI
+218 PQRAGKAFREKVAAI

-446 MAAFVTVLLGFVWL
+446 MAAFVTVLLGLVWL

-567 DGETALVDCG
+567 GGETALVDCG

-623 IPVQTI
+623 IPVQTV

>member
-1 MIIQENTIIHGDSLT
+1 M
-16 VLRQMEPE
+16 
-24 SVDAII
+24 
-30 TDPPYGINYVSQTA
+30 
-44 SIKNDKSPFIWFLYD
+44 
-59 AFRVLKS
+59 RVLATIGFSFSAGVFLAALLPWNGWQLYAAGGVLLLALAWLFAARKQKYFRRGLLILLPLAVS
-66 GEAGRGGLIC
+66 LAYFAGYDHLVRQPIENRCGAASDFTATVCDWPQATERGARVTVELEGYHRARAVLYGEAELLAARP
-76 FTRWDVEQTFIDAM
+76 
-90 KIAGFNVKSEVIW
+90 
-103 DKVYHGMGDT
+103 GDT
-113 KAAFAPSHENIVFAV
+113 VTGTAQWQSAAH
-128 KGKYSFPGSR
+128 
-138 PKDLVTFPKIN
+138 
-149 SSKMVHPT
+149 
-157 EKPVGLLANLISS
+157 
-170 VTKPGDLILDPFDS
+170 FDS

-218 PQRAGKDFREKVAAI
+218 PQRAGKAFREKVAAI

-414 FTAPLT
+414 FTVPLT

-460 PLASLLGWISW
+460 PLVRLLGWISW
-471 ALVRYILWI
+471 VLVRYILWI

-567 DGETALVDCG
+567 GGETALVDCG

-717 ALPDIEVLVVSHHG
+717 ALPDIEVLAVSHHG
-731 SRYSSNIRFLKS
+731 SRYSSNIRFLKA

>member
-1 MIIQENTIIHGDSLT
+1 MRQPIEDRCGAATDFTAT
-16 VLRQMEPE
+16 VCDWPQATERGARVTVELEGYHRARA
-24 SVDAII
+24 V
-30 TDPPYGINYVSQTA
+30 
-44 SIKNDKSPFIWFLYD
+44 LY
-59 AFRVLKS
+59 
-66 GEAGRGGLIC
+66 GEAELLAARP
-76 FTRWDVEQTFIDAM
+76 
-90 KIAGFNVKSEVIW
+90 
-103 DKVYHGMGDT
+103 GDT
-113 KAAFAPSHENIVFAV
+113 VTGTAQWQSAAH
-128 KGKYSFPGSR
+128 
-138 PKDLVTFPKIN
+138 
-149 SSKMVHPT
+149 
-157 EKPVGLLANLISS
+157 
-170 VTKPGDLILDPFDS
+170 FDS

-218 PQRAGKDFREKVAAI
+218 PQRAGKAFREKVAAI
-233 WDDARVSG
+233 WDDPRVSG

-387 YKGKCRPLRTALC
+387 YKGKCRPLRAALC

-567 DGETALVDCG
+567 GGETALVDCG

-663 DTLGDTVLTIYPP
+663 DTLGDTILTIYPP

-731 SRYSSNIRFLKS
+731 SRYSSNIRFLKA

-764 TLQRLLAVGAD
+764 TLQRLLAIGAD

>member
-1 MIIQENTIIHGDSLT
+1 M
-16 VLRQMEPE
+16 
-24 SVDAII
+24 
-30 TDPPYGINYVSQTA
+30 
-44 SIKNDKSPFIWFLYD
+44 
-59 AFRVLKS
+59 RVLATIGFSFSAGVFLAALLPWTGWQLYAAGGVLLLALAWLFAARKQKYFRRGLLILLPLVVS
-66 GEAGRGGLIC
+66 LAYFAGYDHLVRQPIEDRCGAASDFTATVCDWPQATERGARVTVELEGYHRARAVLYGEAELLAARP
-76 FTRWDVEQTFIDAM
+76 
-90 KIAGFNVKSEVIW
+90 
-103 DKVYHGMGDT
+103 GDT
-113 KAAFAPSHENIVFAV
+113 VTGTAQWQSAAH
-128 KGKYSFPGSR
+128 
-138 PKDLVTFPKIN
+138 
-149 SSKMVHPT
+149 
-157 EKPVGLLANLISS
+157 
-170 VTKPGDLILDPFDS
+170 FDS

-218 PQRAGKDFREKVAAI
+218 PQRAGKAFREKVAAI
-233 WDDARVSG
+233 WDDPRVSG

-387 YKGKCRPLRTALC
+387 YKGKCRPLRAALC

-446 MAAFVTVLLGFVWL
+446 MAAFVTVLLGLVWL

-567 DGETALVDCG
+567 GGETALVDCG

-663 DTLGDTVLTIYPP
+663 DTLGDTILTIYPP

-731 SRYSSNIRFLKS
+731 SRYSSNIRFLKA

-764 TLQRLLAVGAD
+764 TLQRLLAIGAD

>member
-1 MIIQENTIIHGDSLT
+1 M
-16 VLRQMEPE
+16 
-24 SVDAII
+24 
-30 TDPPYGINYVSQTA
+30 
-44 SIKNDKSPFIWFLYD
+44 
-59 AFRVLKS
+59 RVLATIGFSFSAGVFLAALLPWNGWQLYAAGGVLLLALAWLFAARKQKYFRRGLLILLPLAVS
-66 GEAGRGGLIC
+66 LAYFAGYDHLVRQPIEDRCGAASDFAATVCDWPQATERGARVTVELEGYHRARAVLYGEAELLAARP
-76 FTRWDVEQTFIDAM
+76 
-90 KIAGFNVKSEVIW
+90 
-103 DKVYHGMGDT
+103 GDT
-113 KAAFAPSHENIVFAV
+113 VTGTAQWQSAAH
-128 KGKYSFPGSR
+128 
-138 PKDLVTFPKIN
+138 
-149 SSKMVHPT
+149 
-157 EKPVGLLANLISS
+157 
-170 VTKPGDLILDPFDS
+170 FDS

-218 PQRAGKDFREKVAAI
+218 PQRAGKAFREKVAAI
-233 WDDARVSG
+233 WDDPRVSG

-567 DGETALVDCG
+567 GGETALVDCG

-623 IPVQTI
+623 IPVQTV

-743 VTPEAAVISVGDNN
+743 VTPETAVISVGDNN